1 MNEYIGGGQLCICS
15 AQLSS
20 AYMRTRVLRVQ
31 DISSAL
37 PSFFYTRRGGFAGRP
52 RSHVPLLLLL
62 PPAGLADSFM
72 SIVFL

>member
-1 MNEYIGGGQLCICS
+1 MHL
-15 AQLSS
+15 LSS

-37 PSFFYTRRGGFAGRP
+37 PKLFTRGAAALQGG
-52 RSHVPLLLLL
+52 HVLMFLYFCWLLL

-72 SIVFL
+72 SIVFLCESVSVVM